1 MPQFDPDEYLSE
13 VTDAANSAL
22 VGFDFN
28 APLAGLPVYEPRP
41 AIRAAQSRNPMRQIP
56 RPRILDLPLPEKLAA
71 PAPVADFDPDA
82 YLAEITSAPVARVPQ
97 PADAFDPDEYL
108 ASIAPT
114 AAPAAPAWQPMA
126 DTERAQLGQTQA
138 EAALSADAT
147 RQAADDLTAL
157 YKPRLDAARK
167 AARREGYTVPE
178 LSPAFEAIKAELKA
192 QQASIGA
199 EASGF
204 DAVKRDLIAK
214 ERAGIT
220 PPVEQ
225 KPEFP
230 DFMTWRQ
237 QEIDAGRM
245 DPGASMVPDWIDAM
259 IPQAAGALAQQAG
272 GVLRTFAP
280 SSRTL
285 GDIGTALS
293 DAGAAAKGMA
303 AQAPGASGSIGRGA
317 GTAIGLA
324 AGTPTLRAVAPST
337 LTTAA
342 ALGSANAAR
351 AIQSTATIPMAQ
363 RAAQE
368 AAESVRAAG
377 GDKAAQD
384 AAAQHALVML
394 PVYMAGGAAAAR
406 AGSRLAGPAAG
417 PAMQTAV
424 GTAASIAG
432 NVGTSAA
439 LAAIE
444 GGEYGL
450 ENLTV
455 DSLFG
460 ILHGVGVW
468 KGAKAQTRADAAD
481 ILISRGV
488 DPFAAAIDRIPRNTR
503 APREQ
508 ARPTEPPAAEP
519 TPDDGFDPV
528 DMAPEAKQVHE
539 DAIRQARESADP
551 SLITPPMDPAQADA
565 EAAALEAAMQRLA
578 EPVQMGDTAGDA
590 PLPEQKIASNPAP
603 ALAGDAGPARALS
616 GEGERPAT
624 GEAQQGRAADIQQP
638 AGAEPAQYGAQIEP
652 MQPARKAGAGV
663 SPADQAAAK
672 ARIEAEGW
680 RVELEPVDDA
690 RQRVAIDRQSNRKPN
705 AKPLKNPAAGWEAR
719 RRVTVFDAAGNKVA
733 EFQGIGKET
742 ALWEAKT
749 RIALDAGIEPPPPPK
764 FRNPMQN
771 LPPAPGGG
779 EDVISYLWG
788 TKIRS
793 PKWYKDQGLP
803 VPPEYDLIHSIPLPW
818 RTLLFAKDGEKLDER
833 AHEIRNTRGI
843 GNGDEFGQF
852 EHIETG
858 GDMIAEILA
867 AIKGREKT
875 RDAEKAQIEEQ
886 KEPTRQAN
894 AFERDRVKPV
904 KAAEK
909 LTGDDLRVGE
919 VLTLRGEEL
928 RVIELDPDT
937 GTVTLDDGQKYGQ
950 QMLGE
955 NEVIYAKVKRRG
967 NTAPETP
974 ADGGDSPFSRRGV
987 ADIEKLDRDYL
998 NALKRG
1004 DTAQA
1009 QRMVDEAAK
1018 AAGYNVGP
1026 VWHGTRRQFNE
1037 FIPSQP
1043 RGAIGNKPGIY
1054 FSPDRRTA
1062 EEYAMDADGATD
1074 SKSRVIQAYI
1084 RNAETN
1090 TSRLYGTTE
1099 YRVDNAEDV
1108 KSADPVTYDD
1118 AGNVIPL
1125 SQRFNE
1131 ASNDIRF
1138 SRRGTPKLQRGQD
1151 QGDLLAGTD
1160 QDAFNLAGERGTD
1173 PWRLQAERDAA
1184 ERRAEEARLD
1194 AERRQ
1199 KTMDL
1204 GEPAA
1209 PRPASVQI
1217 PRRSELQKPITGPSG
1232 ARIVGYEWRSQV
1244 DTVWSDARQ
1253 EYVARRVSDWDAA
1266 DKSQGTGRDIVH
1278 VFYVE
1283 KPDGSISTEG
1293 IKSAQNILGI
1303 SETKLQTIA
1312 KNERQARLNQK
1323 QRDDDFAA
1331 SIEKAAPLSAD
1342 EADRRYR
1349 DANNPDRMMWG
1360 TRAQHEA
1367 AAAEAFRNSVLL
1379 TKDGRFTRTG
1389 AADVIELL
1397 KERGWN
1403 EPPAVVQDSFTTAEQ
1418 SSAVPQPPRIQPG
1431 RTQGDLGLEGR
1442 PTGAPKLQPGQ
1453 RQGAFEFSRRGQS
1466 RAIETPE
1473 NNPETFWKRV
1483 WNTVAPGPARDIA
1496 LELRDPAELVR
1507 AGFKTPEQL
1516 DGSETAVYLSR
1527 QKAIWLLDEG
1537 ISGRLATH
1545 TLLDVNHEAAHAWQ
1559 EGFTPAQWAALE
1571 RLWKAEVTNG
1581 EGPLFDEAGELWG
1594 NVNPDVFRSV
1604 KEWAAERAAH
1614 ENLKWSEARAKAA
1627 EHDGS
1632 LIGKLAAG
1640 LRSTWAKVR
1649 LATTGE
1655 RPDVITQGLRE
1666 FLQRGRPVERQ
1677 FANGRTVGPMLFSI
1691 RAYHGT
1697 PHNVDKFSTDKIGTG
1712 EGAQAYGW
1720 GLYFAENRQVAEQY
1734 RKILTNDIIRA
1745 RDYLQSPE
1753 VFSRLSSAER
1763 RAVAVASGEN
1773 LLSIAASKGFTGNL
1787 YRVELD
1793 AEPHELLKW
1802 DQSIY
1807 DQPAEVRE
1815 ALRRGGIRLPN
1826 GMALPSES
1834 ALDYY
1839 RSKDLTDR
1847 ARLAAEILPLLEDYQ
1862 ADYMRE
1868 GLLPEEWDAI
1878 NAASQGRGDMPE
1890 LTRASAL
1897 RIEKVFERYFTHGD
1911 PTGKDIYQALAREH
1925 AITAGEKF
1933 PEWMRGSRSP
1943 DPQAATRRLL
1953 EHGIKGIRYFDGGSR
1968 ADGQGTENFVIF
1980 DDKLI
1985 NITGALKEPGD
1996 GGVQFSRRNEPR
2008 PEDAKRDR
2016 DYLDAVKR
2024 GDTAQ
2029 AQRLVDKAAK
2039 AAGYTIGPV
2048 GHGTGERFNTFR
2060 HEFGGTSTEAKSAKE
2075 AFFFSDGERTPKS
2088 YAVYAA
2094 EQGPIKALM
2103 RQAEQAEKRGDWD
2116 AYERL
2121 IEQAED
2127 MTYGEAGAESTMKR
2141 RENARVLRV
2150 YLKGRFMEL
2159 DAEGKS
2165 PQELGDT
2172 NQFSEFD
2179 GSITAAIKSAKR
2191 KGYDG
2196 LIIRNLDDAAGVT
2209 EVSNHFAVF
2218 DSNQIKLADPVT
2230 YDDAGQ
2236 PIPLSKRFRTESDD
2250 IRFSTRG
2257 DKGKA
2262 ERDQRILDAMK
2273 GKPGGPMPAPNAG
2286 RGDPFES
2293 VVPDAALPRASRVW
2307 RGVAD
2312 VFDEVKGL
2320 GFLADAI
2327 RKHVDRQR
2335 MLQGKVTAPFRQWEQ
2350 RHGRAERR
2358 KAEQEFEAYQRKLD
2372 QERDPDLVRDLNRG
2386 KIRQTGADTGGM
2398 SSDEYRR
2405 QASPAGREL
2414 IEAWDGIASRVQK
2427 RNQALNVMA
2436 RGADGHW
2443 KPIGTVTQYY
2453 PRSLRPD
2460 ILRALRNPKGN
2471 RKAYAE
2477 LARELY
2483 DAGLIKDARE
2493 AQQFIQTHFRTES
2506 QFDHLGN
2513 IEAARA
2519 VKMPTKLYD
2528 YTFAAA
2534 RRYLM
2539 GWTER
2544 IAQIE
2549 AFGQKTT
2556 KTSKDVFDVAMDRMI
2571 GNEPVQEYIDAAR
2584 KLAYSERSQT
2594 VWAKALRLM
2603 NTAAAGLQLGNPITV
2618 GVNLAS
2624 GLAYNASHFGYANAM
2639 RGFWELRKLGQQ
2651 INEAHEAGVL
2661 LDDLMGIAEDARG
2674 SGSKAEEAAAAM
2686 TRGLLNV
2693 SGYNASETFVRAH
2706 GYATAQAF
2714 LRQYLKDPG
2723 NGQFRRF
2730 FERNKLNADKLAAEN
2745 GRGPETD
2752 RFLRRAVYDAQG
2764 GYRYDQ
2770 VPVFTDTPI
2779 GRFLFKYQKWG
2790 TQALRNFMINT
2801 SPLVGRAKDPAA
2813 WASAARYLLTTALVG
2828 WGIEGAKTA
2837 LFGVS
2842 PRTAGLVEIAKT
2854 ADEDEKRAWALATQ
2868 KAWRSMM
2875 AAGAF
2880 GILGNYVQIATDVA
2894 ERSRFKN
2901 PLDPPGLA
2909 AAKGAGELLMTAY
2922 EQGKLTSGD
2931 ALDFLGKQ
2939 VSLARVLKA
2948 GVARA
2953 VEAAGGTD
2961 NAPRMIQDETT
2972 RQNLSWSA
2980 GIVRRFLDEQGVEA
2994 TRTQLGRVASSPL
3007 LPYKRA
3013 VVQAIHRGDLPGG
3026 REAIA
3031 DYLSRLAPQ
3040 DRKAAQRALERYV
3053 ATKQPLKVDGST
3065 SAMREAFIRW
3075 AQRRLDTGDFLR
3087 LMRMDQG
3094 YRTTAKQLGLM
3105 DTPKKPTEADLEK
3118 ALQRRKM
3125 PR

>member
-126 DTERAQLGQTQA
+126 DTERAQLGQMQA

-178 LSPAFEAIKAELKA
+178 LSPAFEAITAELKA

-199 EASGF
+199 EAAGF
-204 DAVKRDLIAK
+204 DAVKRDLIAQ

-220 PPVEQ
+220 PPTKK
-225 KPEFP
+225 KPKFP
-230 DFMTWRQ
+230 DFLTWRQ
-237 QEIDAGRM
+237 KKIDAGRM
-245 DPGASMVPDWIDAM
+245 DPGATWMPDWIDAM

-293 DAGAAAKGMA
+293 DAGAAAKAMA
-303 AQAPGASGSIGRGA
+303 AQVPGVAGKVGRGA
-317 GTAIGLA
+317 GTVIGLA
-324 AGTPTLRAVAPST
+324 AGTPTPRALAPST
-337 LTTAA
+337 VTTAA
-342 ALGSANAAR
+342 
-351 AIQSTATIPMAQ
+351 PMAE
-363 RAAQE
+363 RASQE
-368 AAESVRAAG
+368 AAEAVRAAG
-377 GDKAAQD
+377 GDKSAQE
-384 AAAQHALVML
+384 AAASHALVML
-394 PVYMAGGAAAAR
+394 PVYMAGGQLAAKGGAALVGPN
-406 AGSRLAGPAAG
+406 AGRVAKTAAG
-417 PAMQTAV
+417 T
-424 GTAASIAG
+424 TASIAG

-460 ILHGVGVW
+460 ILYGVDVW

-508 ARPTEPPAAEP
+508 ARPAEPPAAEP
-519 TPDDGFDPV
+519 APDDGFDPV

-565 EAAALEAAMQRLA
+565 EAAALESAMQRLA
-578 EPVQMGDTAGDA
+578 EPVQMGDTAGNA
-590 PLPEQKIASNPAP
+590 PNIGQKTGVDSGAAVE
-603 ALAGDAGPARALS
+603 GDAGAVRAGADEAQRAAAISAEPVGGNADSGVSQAGTGTGGVQAEPVRPVEPAR
-616 GEGERPAT
+616 PAFDA
-624 GEAQQGRAADIQQP
+624 AQ
-638 AGAEPAQYGAQIEP
+638 
-652 MQPARKAGAGV
+652 
-663 SPADQAAAK
+663 QAAAK
-672 ARIEAEGW
+672 ARIEAKGW
-680 RVELEPVDDA
+680 RAVREPL
-690 RQRVAIDRQSNRKPN
+690 P
-705 AKPLKNPAAGWEAR
+705 AKPPRGFDKR
-719 RRVTVFDAAGNKVA
+719 RRVEVFDPEGNKVA
-733 EFQGIGKET
+733 EFQGIGTET
-742 ALWEAKT
+742 AIWQAKT
-749 RIALDAGIEPPPPPK
+749 DLAREAGIAGPDPLRK
-764 FRNPMQN
+764 GGWTRT

-779 EDVISYLWG
+779 DDVLSILLG
-788 TKIRS
+788 KKIRS

-803 VPPEYDLIHSIPLPW
+803 VPPEYDAIETIPLPW
-818 RTLLFAKDGEKLDER
+818 RTLLFSKDGVPLDEKAKDVNEWR
-833 AHEIRNTRGI
+833 SI
-843 GNGDEFGQF
+843 GTGDEFGQF
-852 EHIETG
+852 EHVQTG
-858 GDMIAEILA
+858 DDLIAEIDA
-867 AIKGREKT
+867 AIKARNKI
-875 RDAEKAQIEEQ
+875 RADEKAQAAEIKVPTEQ
-886 KEPTRQAN
+886 FARFQ
-894 AFERDRVKPV
+894 RDRVKQS
-904 KAAEK
+904 KAAEQ
-909 LTGDDLRVGE
+909 LTGDDLRVGD
-919 VLTLRGEEL
+919 VLELRGEEL
-928 RVIELDPDT
+928 RVTEIDPDN
-937 GTVTLDDGQKYGQ
+937 GDVTLSDGERYGQ
-950 QMLGE
+950 QLLSG

-974 ADGGDSPFSRRGV
+974 ADGGDSP
-987 ADIEKLDRDYL
+987 
-998 NALKRG
+998 
-1004 DTAQA
+1004 
-1009 QRMVDEAAK
+1009 
-1018 AAGYNVGP
+1018 
-1026 VWHGTRRQFNE
+1026 
-1037 FIPSQP
+1037 
-1043 RGAIGNKPGIY
+1043 
-1054 FSPDRRTA
+1054 
-1062 EEYAMDADGATD
+1062 
-1074 SKSRVIQAYI
+1074 
-1084 RNAETN
+1084 
-1090 TSRLYGTTE
+1090 
-1099 YRVDNAEDV
+1099 
-1108 KSADPVTYDD
+1108 
-1118 AGNVIPL
+1118 
-1125 SQRFNE
+1125 
-1131 ASNDIRF
+1131 F

-1160 QDAFNLAGERGTD
+1160 QDAFNLAGERGAD
-1173 PWRLQAERDAA
+1173 PWRLQAEKQAA

-1199 KTMDL
+1199 RTMDL

-1331 SIEKAAPLSAD
+1331 SIEKAAPLSAA

-1403 EPPAVVQDSFTTAEQ
+1403 EPAATDVRETNFADMPKQ
-1418 SSAVPQPPRIQPG
+1418 PQPPRIQPG

-1516 DGSETAVYLSR
+1516 DGSETAVYLSL
-1527 QKAIWLLDEG
+1527 QKAIWLLDQG
-1537 ISGRLATH
+1537 ISGKLDNNP
-1545 TLLDVNHEAAHAWQ
+1545 LLDVNHEAAHAWQ
-1559 EGFTPAQWAALE
+1559 EGYSPEVWAALE

-1581 EGPLFDEAGELWG
+1581 EGPLFDEAGELRAG
-1594 NVNPDVFRSV
+1594 VNRDIVRSV
-1604 KEWAAERAAH
+1604 REWAAERAAH
-1614 ENLKWSEARAKAA
+1614 TNLEWSRARAKAA

-1666 FLQRGRPVERQ
+1666 FLQRG
-1677 FANGRTVGPMLFSI
+1677 
-1691 RAYHGT
+1691 
-1697 PHNVDKFSTDKIGTG
+1697 D
-1712 EGAQAYGW
+1712 
-1720 GLYFAENRQVAEQY
+1720 VA
-1734 RKILTNDIIRA
+1734 A
-1745 RDYLQSPE
+1745 RD
-1753 VFSRLSSAER
+1753 
-1763 RAVAVASGEN
+1763 
-1773 LLSIAASKGFTGNL
+1773 
-1787 YRVELD
+1787 
-1793 AEPHELLKW
+1793 
-1802 DQSIY
+1802 
-1807 DQPAEVRE
+1807 
-1815 ALRRGGIRLPN
+1815 
-1826 GMALPSES
+1826 
-1834 ALDYY
+1834 
-1839 RSKDLTDR
+1839 
-1847 ARLAAEILPLLEDYQ
+1847 
-1862 ADYMRE
+1862 
-1868 GLLPEEWDAI
+1868 
-1878 NAASQGRGDMPE
+1878 
-1890 LTRASAL
+1890 
-1897 RIEKVFERYFTHGD
+1897 
-1911 PTGKDIYQALAREH
+1911 
-1925 AITAGEKF
+1925 
-1933 PEWMRGSRSP
+1933 
-1943 DPQAATRRLL
+1943 
-1953 EHGIKGIRYFDGGSR
+1953 
-1968 ADGQGTENFVIF
+1968 
-1980 DDKLI
+1980 
-1985 NITGALKEPGD
+1985 GA
-1996 GGVQFSRRNEPR
+1996 QFSRRNER
-2008 PEDAKRDR
+2008 RTEDAKRDR

-2029 AQRLVDKAAK
+2029 AQRLVDEAAK

-2121 IEQAED
+2121 IAQAED

-2236 PIPLSKRFRTESDD
+2236 PIPLLKRFQSESDD

-2257 DKGKA
+2257 DKAKA
-2262 ERDQRILDAMK
+2262 EREQRILDAMK
-2273 GKPGGPMPAPNAG
+2273 GKPGAPMPAPNAG

-2556 KTSKDVFDVAMDRMI
+2556 KTSKDLFDVAMDRMI

-2624 GLAYNASHFGYANAM
+2624 GLAYNASHFGYMNAM
-2639 RGFWELRKLGQQ
+2639 KGFWELRKLGQQ

-2714 LRQYLKDPG
+2714 LRQYLKDTG

-2745 GRGPETD
+2745 GTGPETD
-2752 RFLRRAVYDAQG
+2752 KFLRRTINDAQG

-2972 RQNLSWSA
+2972 RQKLSWSA

-3040 DRKAAQRALERYV
+3040 DRKAAQRALESYV

>member
-13 VTDAANSAL
+13 VTDAANSAI

-28 APLAGLPVYEPRP
+28 APLSGMPVYQPRP
-41 AIRAAQSRNPMRQIP
+41 AIRAAQARNPMRQIP
-56 RPRILDLPLPEKLAA
+56 RGRILELPLPQKAEAPQAA
-71 PAPVADFDPDA
+71 DDFDPDA
-82 YLAEITSAPVARVPQ
+82 YLSEIAPPRARVLTPAPADDFDPDSYLAEIAGPQ
-97 PADAFDPDEYL
+97 PAQ
-108 ASIAPT
+108 PT
-114 AAPAAPAWQPMA
+114 APAWQPMA
-126 DTERAQLGQTQA
+126 DTQRAQLGTMQA
-138 EAALSADAT
+138 EAGLSADAT
-147 RQAADDLTAL
+147 RQAANDLAAL
-157 YKPRLDAARK
+157 YQPQLDAAKK

-178 LSPAFEAIKAELKA
+178 LSPAYEALKAQLKA

-204 DAVKRDLIAK
+204 DAVKRDLIAQ

-272 GVLRTFAP
+272 GVLRAVAP

-303 AQAPGASGSIGRGA
+303 AQVPGASGSIGRGA
-317 GTAIGLA
+317 GNFIGLA
-324 AGTPTLRAVAPST
+324 TGTPTLRALAPAT

-342 ALGSANAAR
+342 RLGNANAVR

-444 GGEYGL
+444 GGDYGL

-503 APREQ
+503 APKQNPPAAVPTKAEPIQQ
-508 ARPTEPPAAEP
+508 ALAERNRLLLQELPKHNSGTNGYARIKAEIARLDSEIEALQNEINAAFVYDGNGGVKWAPKAKPAEPPAAEP
-519 TPDDGFDPV
+519 APDDGFDPV

-565 EAAALEAAMQRLA
+565 EAAALESAMQRLA

-818 RTLLFAKDGEKLDER
+818 RTLLFAKDGEKLDDR

-909 LTGDDLRVGE
+909 LTGDDLRVGD
-919 VLTLRGEEL
+919 VLTLRGKEL

-955 NEVIYAKVKRRG
+955 NEVIYARVKRRG
-967 NTAPETP
+967 NTAPETT
-974 ADGGDSPFSRRGV
+974 ADGGDSPFSRRG
-987 ADIEKLDRDYL
+987 
-998 NALKRG
+998 
-1004 DTAQA
+1004 
-1009 QRMVDEAAK
+1009 
-1018 AAGYNVGP
+1018 
-1026 VWHGTRRQFNE
+1026 
-1037 FIPSQP
+1037 
-1043 RGAIGNKPGIY
+1043 
-1054 FSPDRRTA
+1054 
-1062 EEYAMDADGATD
+1062 
-1074 SKSRVIQAYI
+1074 
-1084 RNAETN
+1084 
-1090 TSRLYGTTE
+1090 
-1099 YRVDNAEDV
+1099 
-1108 KSADPVTYDD
+1108 
-1118 AGNVIPL
+1118 
-1125 SQRFNE
+1125 
-1131 ASNDIRF
+1131 
-1138 SRRGTPKLQRGQD
+1138 TPKIRGGQR
-1151 QGDLLAGTD
+1151 QGDLLDDG
-1160 QDAFNLAGERGTD
+1160 DAFNLAGERAVD

-1199 KTMDL
+1199 RTMDL

-1349 DANNPDRMMWG
+1349 DANNPERMMWG

-1367 AAAEAFRNSVLL
+1367 AAAEAFRKSVLL

-1403 EPPAVVQDSFTTAEQ
+1403 EPPAVVQDSLTTAEQ

-1559 EGFTPAQWAALE
+1559 EGYSPQVWAALE

-1666 FLQRGRPVERQ
+1666 FLQRG
-1677 FANGRTVGPMLFSI
+1677 
-1691 RAYHGT
+1691 
-1697 PHNVDKFSTDKIGTG
+1697 D
-1712 EGAQAYGW
+1712 
-1720 GLYFAENRQVAEQY
+1720 VA
-1734 RKILTNDIIRA
+1734 A
-1745 RDYLQSPE
+1745 RD
-1753 VFSRLSSAER
+1753 
-1763 RAVAVASGEN
+1763 
-1773 LLSIAASKGFTGNL
+1773 
-1787 YRVELD
+1787 
-1793 AEPHELLKW
+1793 
-1802 DQSIY
+1802 
-1807 DQPAEVRE
+1807 
-1815 ALRRGGIRLPN
+1815 
-1826 GMALPSES
+1826 
-1834 ALDYY
+1834 
-1839 RSKDLTDR
+1839 
-1847 ARLAAEILPLLEDYQ
+1847 
-1862 ADYMRE
+1862 
-1868 GLLPEEWDAI
+1868 
-1878 NAASQGRGDMPE
+1878 
-1890 LTRASAL
+1890 
-1897 RIEKVFERYFTHGD
+1897 
-1911 PTGKDIYQALAREH
+1911 
-1925 AITAGEKF
+1925 
-1933 PEWMRGSRSP
+1933 
-1943 DPQAATRRLL
+1943 
-1953 EHGIKGIRYFDGGSR
+1953 
-1968 ADGQGTENFVIF
+1968 
-1980 DDKLI
+1980 
-1985 NITGALKEPGD
+1985 GA
-1996 GGVQFSRRNEPR
+1996 QFSRRNER
-2008 PEDAKRDR
+2008 RTEDAKRDR

-2029 AQRLVDKAAK
+2029 AQRLVDEAAK

-2121 IEQAED
+2121 IAQAED

-2236 PIPLSKRFRTESDD
+2236 PIPLLKRFQSESDD

-2257 DKGKA
+2257 DKAKA
-2262 ERDQRILDAMK
+2262 EREQRILDAMK
-2273 GKPGGPMPAPNAG
+2273 GKPGAPMPAPNAG

-2686 TRGLLNV
+2686 TRGLLSV

-2706 GYATAQAF
+2706 GYATARAF
-2714 LRQYLKDPG
+2714 LRQYLKDTG

-2745 GRGPETD
+2745 GTGPETD
-2752 RFLRRAVYDAQG
+2752 KFLRRTINDAQG

-3040 DRKAAQRALERYV
+3040 DRKAAQRALESYV

-3075 AQRRLDTGDFLR
+3075 AQRRLDTRDFLR